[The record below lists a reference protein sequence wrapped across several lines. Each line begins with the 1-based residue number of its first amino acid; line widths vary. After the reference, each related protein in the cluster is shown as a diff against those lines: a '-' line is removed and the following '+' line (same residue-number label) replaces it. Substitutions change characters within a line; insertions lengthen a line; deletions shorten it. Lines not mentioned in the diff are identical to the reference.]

1 MQPSHLHT
9 CKFQMLHFSVLFK
22 FSGATY
28 IYIHTQKQNHWIQK
42 KILNLYNAST
52 KHKEDRLNG
61 LSGY

>member
-1 MQPSHLHT
+1 
-9 CKFQMLHFSVLFK
+9 MLHFSVLFK

-61 LSGY
+61 LSGYWLA